1 MPQSLSAVYIPHRFL
16 NFLNKVG
23 GALRLG
29 LKDLDALHNLFEV
42 EEVFGPLP
50 RVASEL
56 ATLGFVTKP
65 RWGLK

>member
-1 MPQSLSAVYIPHRFL
+1 MPQTLSAVYIPHR
-16 NFLNKVG
+16 FLNKVG

-29 LKDLDALHNLFEV
+29 LKDLDELHNLFEV